1 MNEIYQINFAQRK
14 FVRENALNE
23 LTKSFQFE
31 VWLLIL
37 ISLITLSII
46 MSIKYWLLT
55 KNHFFSFLISS
66 VFRLIGHLLNNPGN

>member
-1 MNEIYQINFAQRK
+1 MDEIDQIDFAQRK

-46 MSIKYWLLT
+46 MSIKCWLLT
-55 KNHFFSFLISS
+55 KKNFFSCLISS
-66 VFRLIGHLLNNPGN
+66 IFRLIGHLLNNPGN